1 MSGHE
6 HFYLEA
12 ADGRE
17 VPGIG
22 GECGKFLL
30 KLGCRNQRIT
40 HLKTVAQ
47 ESLREP
53 FRL

>member
-1 MSGHE
+1 
-6 HFYLEA
+6 
-12 ADGRE
+12 
-17 VPGIG
+17 VPGVG
-22 GECGKFLL
+22 GEYGKFLP
-30 KLGCRNQRIT
+30 KRGCRNQRLT